1 MENFGGTGRD
11 LSQILNQGRNAKS
24 STFYEPIEMD
34 EKSDEPHSKLV
45 IPLLFRESE

>member
-1 MENFGGTGRD
+1 MENFGGTGQD
-11 LSQILNQGRNAKS
+11 LSRILNQGRNGKS

-34 EKSDEPHSKLV
+34 EKTNEPQSKLV